1 PGYIAPERLAGQ
13 AWNWRA
19 DLYSLG
25 ATIYRVLGGRRVSEA
40 TKPADALRE
49 LQVGWPPL
57 AQLRPDLPEALS
69 GLVQEMMALDPSG
82 RPGNA
87 AEVIA
92 RLGEAIGTTLPLEVP
107 GSARCYALS
116 SVIVGRQ
123 DEIRDLQVGLR
134 RVEQGS
140 GSRILAVSGAAGLGK

>member
-1 PGYIAPERLAGQ
+1 GADQAKLLDFGLAGLDRAASRTVVGTPGYIAPERLAGQ
-13 AWNWRA
+13 AWTWRA

-69 GLVQEMMALDPSG
+69 GLVQEMMALDPS
-82 RPGNA
+82 
-87 AEVIA
+87 
-92 RLGEAIGTTLPLEVP
+92 
-107 GSARCYALS
+107 
-116 SVIVGRQ
+116 
-123 DEIRDLQVGLR
+123 
-134 RVEQGS
+134 
-140 GSRILAVSGAAGLGK
+140 